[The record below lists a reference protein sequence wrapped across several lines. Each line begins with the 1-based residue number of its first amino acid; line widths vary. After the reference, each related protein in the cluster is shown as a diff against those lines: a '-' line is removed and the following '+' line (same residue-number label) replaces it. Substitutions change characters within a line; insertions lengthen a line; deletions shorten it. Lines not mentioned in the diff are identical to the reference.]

1 LTDEIRRLHHVS
13 ISFLTP
19 NEATI
24 PIAADSVEHAR
35 ALATEMFANR
45 VNFQIHDCYHI
56 DDCPELKEMVEETL
70 AGEEDDTPPEPTK
83 H

>member
-1 LTDEIRRLHHVS
+1 LTDIRKLYHVS

-24 PIAADSVEHAR
+24 PVAAESPEHAR
-35 ALATEMFANR
+35 EMTAKMFAQR
-45 VNFQIHDCYHI
+45 QNFQIHDIYHI
-56 DDCPELKEMVEETL
+56 DDCPELKEMVEDTL
-70 AGEEDDTPPEPTK
+70 AGEEDDDTPPEPTK

>member
-1 LTDEIRRLHHVS
+1 LTDEIRRLYHVS

-24 PIAADSVEHAR
+24 PIAADSVDHAR
-35 ALATEMFANR
+35 DLATKMFANR
-45 VNFQIHDCYHI
+45 TNFQIHDAYHI
-56 DDCPELKEMVEETL
+56 DDCPELKAMVEETL
-70 AGEEDDTPPEPTK
+70 AGDEDDDDTPPTK